1 MNKHLK
7 IAISAALKA
16 GASIMVIYNAP
27 DFGISLKA
35 DNSPLTL
42 ADKAAH
48 NDIAQILANTPW
60 PLLSEEGKDIPWN
73 ERKNW
78 ERYWLVDPLDGT
90 KEFIKRNG
98 DFTVNIALIE
108 NGNPVAGVIYVPVS
122 GTLYYADDQ
131 GAFMVQSPF
140 DASHPELM
148 AMQIPRHD
156 PGNEEYIVV
165 GSRSHLNK
173 ETADYLDQLQS
184 NDRPLK
190 ILSRGSSLKFCMIA
204 EGRAHCYPRMGPTM
218 EWDTAAGDA
227 ICRYAGKKVTVYPDG
242 TAMQYNKEQLLNP
255 WFVVS

>member
-16 GASIMVIYNAP
+16 GASILEIYNTS
-27 DFGISLKA
+27 DFGVSLKA

-48 NDIAQILANTPW
+48 EDIIQMLANTPW
-60 PLLSEEGKDIPWN
+60 PVLSEEGKDIPWE

-108 NGNPVAGVIYVPVS
+108 HGNPLTGVIYIPVS
-122 GTLYYADDQ
+122 GTLYFADDQ
-131 GAFMVQSPF
+131 GAFMVQPPF
-140 DASHPELM
+140 DASHPELK
-148 AMQIPRHD
+148 AIQLPCYE
-156 PGNEEYIVV
+156 PGNEEYMVV

-173 ETADYLDQLQS
+173 ETSDYLNQLQS
-184 NDRPLK
+184 HDRPIK
-190 ILSRGSSLKFCMIA
+190 IISRGSSLKFCMIA

-227 ICRYAGKKVTVYPDG
+227 ICRHAGKKVTVYPGG
-242 TAMQYNKEQLLNP
+242 TALQYNKEKLLNP